1 VIFETRGPADLTQP
15 GDLGCA
21 LAGGVGS
28 LGGRLSTRGVG

>member
-1 VIFETRGPADLTQP
+1 VIFESRESADASQA